1 MANKTFVV
9 QYLIK
14 AREQYVAIANKVAA
28 STNKMRKQI
37 KKSSAAFKGLSSVVR
52 KTGALVKRAVGAMA
66 AKTSVSGS
74 VMRGGIAVAKVSFSA
89 LAATARGV
97 SAVVKGS
104 MRAMATGVSV
114 AMNKIRGAAKRA
126 KQSIIK
132 VGEGAKSAGK
142 KLILFATL
150 PLALLANSLKNSAR
164 DAEETDS
171 KFGTVFSSIRG
182 KADAM
187 ALNLSK
193 NFGLARDEAKG
204 LLANTGD
211 LLSGFGFSQKA
222 TLAMSND
229 IVKLGADLASF
240 SNFEGGAEGASIALT
255 KALLGETE
263 SAKALGIV
271 IRQGTPTF
279 KKNVAM
285 IQRTQRVS
293 LLQAKAIE
301 ILRIASTQSKN
312 AIGDFART
320 QEDLANQERITLG
333 RLRDLRVEMGKF
345 LLPIALKINKVVQ
358 NLTER
363 FLALSPRT
371 KKIILIVAG
380 VVAVLGPLL
389 LLFGG
394 LILLFPALTAGFA
407 VFTAV
412 MGPLLLPVLLFAA
425 AAALVIKHWEEVKAF
440 FKGFGEGFQEAM
452 GPTLTN
458 LIEQFKE
465 AAGIIASLFASDS
478 EAATNLREF
487 ADIGKLIGTIVGGAL
502 KLLINGLSGIGEILG
517 QVIGSLVTLDFSAFD
532 VGRIK
537 AQFLGEQAQLQA
549 ITTSPVIQSVANP
562 PTRVDV
568 GVQVGLDKGL
578 KETAPT
584 AITQANTR
592 RTDVGLVTGG

>member
-14 AREQYVAIANKVAA
+14 AREQYVAVAKKVAA
-28 STNKMRKQI
+28 STLKMRNQV
-37 KKSSAAFKGLSSVVR
+37 KKSSTAFKGLTATVR
-52 KTGALVKRAVGAMA
+52 KTSAIVKKAVSSMA
-66 AKTSVSGS
+66 RKT
-74 VMRGGIAVAKVSFSA
+74 
-89 LAATARGV
+89 AA
-97 SAVVKGS
+97 
-104 MRAMATGVSV
+104 
-114 AMNKIRGAAKRA
+114 AMNKIKASLKKAGRSMTA
-126 KQSIIK
+126 I
-132 VGEGAKSAGK
+132 GEKSKAAGK

-150 PLALLANSLKNSAR
+150 PILFLANSLKNAAR

-171 KFGTVFSSIRG
+171 KFGTVFSSIQS
-182 KADAM
+182 KANAM

-211 LLSGFGFSQKA
+211 LLGGFGFTQEA
-222 TLAMSND
+222 TLRMSND

-285 IQRTQRVS
+285 IQRTQKVS

-320 QEDLANQERITLG
+320 QQDLANQERITIG

-345 LLPIALKINKVVQ
+345 LLPIALKLNKVVQ

-363 FLALSPRT
+363 FLALSPRV

-380 VVAVLGPLL
+380 AIAVLGPLL
-389 LLFGG
+389 VIIGA
-394 LILLFPALTAGFA
+394 LILFFPALIAGFA
-407 VFTAV
+407 AFTAI
-412 MGPLLLPVLLFAA
+412 MGPLLIPALLLAGAA
-425 AAALVIKHWEEVKAF
+425 FLIIKNWEEVKAF
-440 FKGFGEGFQEAM
+440 FKGFGEGLQEAL
-452 GPTLTN
+452 GPTITN
-458 LIEQFKE
+458 LIAQFRE
-465 AAGIIASLFASDS
+465 AAAIIAELFASDS
-478 EAATNLREF
+478 EAATNLKEF
-487 ADIGKLIGTIVGGAL
+487 ANIGKLVGTIIGEFIR
-502 KLLINGLSGIGEILG
+502 LLINGLSGIGEIIG
-517 QVIGSLVTLDFSAFD
+517 QVIGALVTFDFSHFD
-532 VGRIK
+532 TDRIK
-537 AQFLGEQAQLQA
+537 ARFIGEQVQPPAG
-549 ITTSPVIQSVANP
+549 TTP
-562 PTRVDV
+562 PIIESIATAPSRVDV
-568 GVQVGLDKGL
+568 GVSVGLDSGL
-578 KETAPT
+578 KQTTPT
-584 AITQANTR
+584 SVNRQNVR
-592 RTDVGLVTGG
+592 RADVGTVTNG